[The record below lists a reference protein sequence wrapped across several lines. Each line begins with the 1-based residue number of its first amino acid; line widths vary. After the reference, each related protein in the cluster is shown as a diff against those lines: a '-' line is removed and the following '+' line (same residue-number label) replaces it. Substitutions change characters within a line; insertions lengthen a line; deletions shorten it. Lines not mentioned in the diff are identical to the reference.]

1 MTEQTY
7 HADAQQKLDLMK
19 KGAFLTTAFGGKV
32 NTMVIGWGSI
42 GYMWRLPIF
51 TALVRQNRFTHG
63 LLEKTGQFTV
73 TFPTQDLP
81 EALQICG
88 TKSGRNMDKL
98 AACGLTAAPARKIET
113 PRLDV
118 PGYHY
123 ECKVLYKTTMSAQ
136 DLDKAIKELWYE
148 KEPGDYH
155 TLYFGEILDSYQTH

>member
-7 HADAQQKLDLMK
+7 HANAQQKLDLMK

-51 TALVRQNRFTHG
+51 TALVRQNRFTHS

-98 AACGLTAAPARKIET
+98 AACGLTVAPARKIKT

-118 PGYHY
+118 AGYHY
-123 ECKVLYKTTMSAQ
+123 ECKVLYKTTMSAEN
-136 DLDKAIKELWYE
+136 LDKAIKELWYE